1 MKTLATVQEGQFSND
16 QIKALEATLRRNYA
30 EHVSAARI
38 TVIWCVI
45 PGGQAFT
52 NYRPSQTSL
61 ISMECDAGFPQ
72 DGRVKLLHACE
83 HDWTAITGQSPDQ
96 VMLSL
101 IEADVFND
109 VLDGNRLRL
118 SKAGNLKLQ
127 WHMLTSLLRSKLGKG
142 YLSFRPNL

>member
-1 MKTLATVQEGQFSND
+1 MKILATVQEGQFNND

-30 EHVSAARI
+30 EHVSTVRI

-45 PGGQAFT
+45 PSGQAFT
-52 NYRPSQTSL
+52 NYQPSQSSL
-61 ISMECDAGFPQ
+61 ISMECDGGFPQ

-83 HDWTAITGQSPDQ
+83 HDWTTITGQNPDQ

-109 VLDGNRLRL
+109 VLDGNRVRL

>member
-1 MKTLATVQEGQFSND
+1 MKILATVQEGQFGND

-30 EHVSAARI
+30 EHVSATRV

-45 PGGQAFT
+45 PKGQAFT
-52 NYRPSQTSL
+52 NYQRSQSSL
-61 ISMECDAGFPQ
+61 VSMECVVGFPQ
-72 DGRVKLLHACE
+72 DRRVTLLQACE
-83 HDWTAITGQSPDQ
+83 RDWTAITGQNSDQ

-101 IEADVFND
+101 IEADVFNN